1 MDTFLPFLKGRLL
14 PPNIR
19 KEVSLLERQGVV
31 PSKVVEVNCI
41 LTRKGNRRGMCANY
55 YCESPHQLLANMLRR
70 MFLDNSY
77 KDSIVFSSKKNKLA
91 VSIVFNRSDK
101 DFVGTWRPC
110 NRIMGNSGLYVQAF
124 ACLEGPVLEC
134 YENEIITI
142 GNPAYPTRETTQH
155 LVDDYLFALIFV
167 AEKTA
172 KVYVHAPFLCPFQLL
187 LS

>member
-1 MDTFLPFLKGRLL
+1 
-14 PPNIR
+14 
-19 KEVSLLERQGVV
+19 
-31 PSKVVEVNCI
+31 
-41 LTRKGNRRGMCANY
+41 MCTYY

-77 KDSIVFSSKKNKLA
+77 EDSIVFSSKKNKLA

-142 GNPAYPTRETTQH
+142 GNPAYPTRDTIQH
-155 LVDDYLFALIFV
+155 LVDDFFFALVFLAENDGERICACTIFMPIPTP
-167 AEKTA
+167 A
-172 KVYVHAPFLCPFQLL
+172 QLTSREFEVTYL
-187 LS
+187 PLPWNKSTV